1 MSMILQELLDKFEV
15 DYSKFPKGILNI
27 IVNEDIN
34 NFTNVNQDNDDKIIF
49 SGKYYDGDD
58 SNKTLVKS
66 TIEIDLTGMTYE
78 EIGIYEQAVSLQDS
92 NPKTYGLETE
102 EGLLEILK
110 KGLSKDF
117 VSVIK
122 NVENCYTD
130 FRTYN
135 IFGGISKQG

>member
-27 IVNEDIN
+27 IVNEDVN
-34 NFTNVNQDNDDKIIF
+34 NFTNFSQDNEDKIIF

-102 EGLLEILK
+102 EELLEILK